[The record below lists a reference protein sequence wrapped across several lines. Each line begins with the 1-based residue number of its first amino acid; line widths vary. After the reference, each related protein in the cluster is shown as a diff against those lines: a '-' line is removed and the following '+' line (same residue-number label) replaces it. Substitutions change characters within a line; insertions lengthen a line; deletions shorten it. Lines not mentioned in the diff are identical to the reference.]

1 MHINISP
8 KAPTFGAHLFRV
20 QLRILGSMENTI
32 SLPIW
37 VFSLLIL
44 TALLL
49 VMDRI
54 LLPGFRWFLRRR
66 VNRVIEEVN
75 TRLDI
80 EIRPF
85 QLTRRQALVDQLVFD
100 DKVTEA
106 IKDYADEHNM
116 PKEVV
121 QAKVLRYANEIAP
134 SFNAYIYFRFGYWL
148 AKSVGR
154 MLYRVRVGF
163 YDDNELKNISP
174 DASVVFVMNH
184 RSNLDYILVSFLV
197 AEKTALSYAVGEWAR
212 IWPLQTLIKS
222 MGAFFVRRNSRNTLY
237 RRVLERYVNLATRAG
252 VCQAVFLEGG
262 LTRDGK
268 LREPKQGF
276 LDYMLRDYHVDID
289 RDVVFVPVGINYDRV
304 IEDMSLVRKLD
315 AHASKRSL
323 WFVLSTTIRFF
334 LKTIFMNREKRWL
347 RFGYA
352 CVNFGIP
359 VSMRQYSKQNK
370 IDLSV
375 MDQATRF
382 DHVQKLSGRL
392 MQEIADVV
400 PVLPVAMMCEILLE
414 HQSKWCSELDLKTK
428 ASNRITQLQSKGAP
442 IDLAANALEGVLSA
456 ALVML
461 EGRGFIEIEENL
473 IRAKPA
479 TLDLLK
485 YYANSINHWNTGD
498 RTS

>member
-1 MHINISP
+1 
-8 KAPTFGAHLFRV
+8 
-20 QLRILGSMENTI
+20 MENTI
-32 SLPIW
+32 TLPFWI
-37 VFSLLIL
+37 FALLIF

-49 VMDRI
+49 VLDRI
-54 LLPGFRWFLRRR
+54 LLPGFRWYLRRR

-75 TRLDI
+75 SRLDI

-100 DKVTEA
+100 DKVAEA
-106 IKDYADEHNM
+106 IKEYADQHSM

-121 QAKVLRYANEIAP
+121 QTKVLSYAHEIAP
-134 SFNAYIYFRFGYWL
+134 SFNAYVYFRFGYWL
-148 AKSVGR
+148 AKTVGR

-163 YDDNELKNISP
+163 YDNEELKNIAA

-184 RSNLDYILVSFLV
+184 RSNMDYILVSFLA

-222 MGAFFVRRNSRNTLY
+222 MGAFFVRRNSRNALY
-237 RRVLERYVNLATRAG
+237 RRVLERYINLATRAG

-268 LREPKQGF
+268 LRTPKQGF

-315 AHASKRSL
+315 PGAGNKSL
-323 WFVLSTTIRFF
+323 WFVIKTTSRFF
-334 LKTIFMNREKRWL
+334 IKTLFMNRDKRWL

-352 CVNFGIP
+352 SVNFGSP
-359 VSMRQYSKQNK
+359 VSMRLYSKQNH
-370 IDLSV
+370 IDLSK

-382 DHVQKLSGRL
+382 DHVQTLSERL
-392 MQEIADVV
+392 MKEIADVV
-400 PVLPVAMMCEILLE
+400 PILPVAMMSEIVLE
-414 HQSKWCSELDLKTK
+414 HKSEWLSELDLKTT
-428 ASNRITQLQSKGAP
+428 ASRRIDQLVEKGAP
-442 IDLAANALEGVLSA
+442 IDLSANALEGVLSA

-461 EGRGFIEIEENL
+461 EGRGFVEVRENL
-473 IRAKPA
+473 IRAKPGA
-479 TLDLLK
+479 VDLLK
-485 YYANSINHWNTGD
+485 YYANSIEHWKTLED
-498 RTS
+498 

>member
-1 MHINISP
+1 
-8 KAPTFGAHLFRV
+8 
-20 QLRILGSMENTI
+20 MENTI
-32 SLPIW
+32 TLPLWIF
-37 VFSLLIL
+37 VLLIL

-49 VMDRI
+49 VLDRI
-54 LLPGFRWFLRRR
+54 LLPGFRWYLRRR

-100 DKVTEA
+100 DKVAEA
-106 IKDYADEHNM
+106 IKEYADEHAM

-121 QAKVLRYANEIAP
+121 QAKVLSYAHEIAP
-134 SFNAYIYFRFGYWL
+134 SFNAYVYFRFGYWL
-148 AKSVGR
+148 AKTVGR

-163 YDDNELKNISP
+163 YDDNQLKNIAA

-184 RSNLDYILVSFLV
+184 RSNMDYILVSFLA

-222 MGAFFVRRNSRNTLY
+222 MGAFFVRRNSRNSLY
-237 RRVLERYVNLATRAG
+237 RRVLERYINLATRAG

-315 AHASKRSL
+315 PAASKKSL
-323 WFVLSTTIRFF
+323 WFVIKTTSRFF
-334 LKTIFMNREKRWL
+334 IKTMFMKRDKRWL

-352 CVNFGIP
+352 SVNFGSPI
-359 VSMRQYSKQNK
+359 SMRLYCKQNK
-370 IDLSV
+370 IDLSQ
-375 MDQATRF
+375 MDQSTRY
-382 DHVQKLSGRL
+382 DHVQTLSRRL
-392 MQEIADVV
+392 MQEIANVV
-400 PVLPVAMMCEILLE
+400 PILPVAMMSEVVLE
-414 HQSKWCSELDLKTK
+414 HQSEWLSELELKTT
-428 ASNRITQLQSKGAP
+428 ASRRINQLLEKGAP
-442 IDLAANALEGVLSA
+442 IDLSPNALEGVLSA

-461 EGRGFIEIEENL
+461 EGRGFIEVSENL
-473 IRAKPA
+473 IKARPA
-479 TLDLLK
+479 AVDLLK
-485 YYANSINHWNTGD
+485 YYANSIEQWKPATGVC
-498 RTS
+498 

>member
-1 MHINISP
+1 
-8 KAPTFGAHLFRV
+8 
-20 QLRILGSMENTI
+20 MESSIT
-32 SLPIW
+32 LPIW
-37 VFSLLIL
+37 VFALLVLTAVLLIL
-44 TALLL
+44 
-49 VMDRI
+49 DRI
-54 LLPGFRWFLRRR
+54 LLPGFRWYLRRR

-85 QLTRRQALVDQLVFD
+85 QLTRRQALIDQLVFD
-100 DKVTEA
+100 DKVTES
-106 IKDYADEHNM
+106 IKEYAREHAM

-134 SFNAYIYFRFGYWL
+134 SFNAYVYFRFGYWL
-148 AKSVGR
+148 AKSIGR

-163 YDDNELKNISP
+163 YDDEGLKKISP

-212 IWPLQTLIKS
+212 IWPLQTLVKS
-222 MGAFFVRRNSRNTLY
+222 MGAFFVRRNSRNALY
-237 RRVLERYVNLATRAG
+237 RKVLERYVNLATRAG

-276 LDYMLRDYHVDID
+276 LDYMLRDYHANID

-304 IEDMSLVRKLD
+304 IEDMTLVRKLD
-315 AHASKRSL
+315 PAASKRSF
-323 WFVLSTTIRFF
+323 WFVLKTTSRFF
-334 LKTIFMNREKRWL
+334 VKTLFMKRDKRWL

-352 CVNFGIP
+352 SVNFGNPI
-359 VSMRQYSKQNK
+359 SMRRYSEENN
-370 IDLSV
+370 IDLSQ
-375 MDQATRF
+375 MDRASRYEQ
-382 DHVQKLSGRL
+382 VQRLSDRL
-392 MQEIADVV
+392 MQEIADVI
-400 PVLPVAMMCEILLE
+400 PVLPVAMMSEIVLE
-414 HQSKWCSELDLKTK
+414 HQSEWLSELDLKAA
-428 ASNRITQLQSKGAP
+428 ASIRIAQLQEKGAP
-442 IDLAANALEGVLSA
+442 IDMAPNALEGVLSA

-473 IRAKPA
+473 LRAKPES
-479 TLDLLK
+479 LDLLK
-485 YYANSINHWNTGD
+485 YYANSISHWHA
-498 RTS
+498 SP

>member
-1 MHINISP
+1 
-8 KAPTFGAHLFRV
+8 
-20 QLRILGSMENTI
+20 MESSIT
-32 SLPIW
+32 LPLW
-37 VFSLLIL
+37 VFVLLVLTAVFLIL
-44 TALLL
+44 
-49 VMDRI
+49 DRI
-54 LLPGFRWFLRRR
+54 LLPGFRWYLRRR

-85 QLTRRQALVDQLVFD
+85 QLTRRQALIDQLVFD
-100 DKVTEA
+100 DRVTEA
-106 IKDYADEHNM
+106 IKEYAREHAM

-134 SFNAYIYFRFGYWL
+134 SFNAYVYFRLGYWL
-148 AKSVGR
+148 AKSIGR

-163 YDDNELKNISP
+163 YDDEGLKKIAP

-212 IWPLQTLIKS
+212 IWPLQTLVKS
-222 MGAFFVRRNSRNTLY
+222 MGAFFVRRNSRNVLY

-262 LTRDGK
+262 LTRDGN

-276 LDYMLRDYHVDID
+276 LDYMLRDYHADID

-315 AHASKRSL
+315 PAAGKRSL
-323 WFVLSTTIRFF
+323 WYVVKTTSRFMV
-334 LKTIFMNREKRWL
+334 KTLFMNRDKRWL

-352 CVNFGIP
+352 SVNFGNP
-359 VSMRQYSKQNK
+359 VSMRLYSKQNK
-370 IDLSV
+370 IDLSQ
-375 MDQATRF
+375 MDQSTRF
-382 DHVQKLSGRL
+382 DHVQKLSHRL
-392 MQEIADVV
+392 MQEVAGVI
-400 PVLPVAMMCEILLE
+400 PVLPVALMSEIVLE
-414 HQSKWCSELDLKTK
+414 HQSEWRSELDLKAA
-428 ASNRITQLQSKGAP
+428 ASIRISQLEEMGAP
-442 IDLAANALEGVLSA
+442 IDLASNAVEGVLSA

-461 EGRGFIEIEENL
+461 AGRGFIEVENNL
-473 IRAKPA
+473 VRA
-479 TLDLLK
+479 
-485 YYANSINHWNTGD
+485 
-498 RTS
+498 